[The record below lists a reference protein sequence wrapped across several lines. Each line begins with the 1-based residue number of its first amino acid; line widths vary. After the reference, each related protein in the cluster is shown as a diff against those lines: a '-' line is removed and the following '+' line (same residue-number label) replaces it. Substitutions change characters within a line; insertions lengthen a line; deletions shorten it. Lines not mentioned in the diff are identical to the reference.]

1 MKECYE
7 RYEMFS
13 LESVNSVL
21 LDFAGYSPETW
32 QCGPDEAVNL
42 FYQDLGFVD
51 SLFFLVFLIKI
62 ENEFNIKFTNSEI
75 QSDQF
80 RKLSGITSLVLGKTN
95 EINE

>member
-1 MKECYE
+1 
-7 RYEMFS
+7 MFS
-13 LESVNSVL
+13 HESVNSVL

-32 QCGPDEAVNL
+32 QCDPDEAVNL

-62 ENEFNIKFTNSEI
+62 ENEFNIKFTNLEI

-80 RKLSGITSLVLGKTN
+80 RKLSGVASLVLDKTKKKN
-95 EINE
+95 E

>member
-1 MKECYE
+1 
-7 RYEMFS
+7 MFS
-13 LESVNSVL
+13 YESVNSVL

-32 QCGPDEAVNL
+32 QCGSDEAVNL

-80 RKLSGITSLVLGKTN
+80 RKLSGVTSLVLDKTKKKH
-95 EINE
+95 E

>member
-1 MKECYE
+1 
-7 RYEMFS
+7 MFS
-13 LESVNSVL
+13 RESVNLVL
-21 LDFAGYSPETW
+21 LDFAGYSPDTW

-62 ENEFNIKFTNSEI
+62 ENEFNIKFTNLEI

-80 RKLSGITSLVLGKTN
+80 RKLSGINSLVLDKTKKTN
-95 EINE
+95 E